1 MYHRLT
7 KGTTV
12 MEKQLG
18 LLSGYLLSGYL
29 LSGYLLSGYLLS
41 GCLLSG
47 YLLLQ
52 KNRLKR
58 PSLLG
63 LLGKRPLDRKV
74 QQVLDGANRELR
86 LGKRLPLE
94 ETAKRHNES

>member
-1 MYHRLT
+1 MYNLLT

-18 LLSGYLLSGYL
+18 SLSGY
-29 LSGYLLSGYLLS
+29 
-41 GCLLSG
+41 LLSG

>member
-1 MYHRLT
+1 MYHLLT

-18 LLSGYLLSGYL
+18 SLSGY
-29 LSGYLLSGYLLS
+29 
-41 GCLLSG
+41 LLSG

>member
-18 LLSGYLLSGYL
+18 LLSMY
-29 LSGYLLSGYLLS
+29 
-41 GCLLSG
+41 LLSG